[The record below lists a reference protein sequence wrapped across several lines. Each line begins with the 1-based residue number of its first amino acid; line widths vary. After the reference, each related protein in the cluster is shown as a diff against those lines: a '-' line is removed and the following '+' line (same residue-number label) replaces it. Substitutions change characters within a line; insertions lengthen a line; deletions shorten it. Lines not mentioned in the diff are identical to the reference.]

1 MTEQDEERGKQT
13 LINKE
18 SEVTGD
24 KKSKGLKSKKS
35 YQTDYEGA
43 GIDEEMKDEGGDVV
57 RD

>member
-1 MTEQDEERGKQT
+1 MTDQDEERGKQT

-18 SEVTGD
+18 SETGD

-43 GIDEEMKDEGGDVV
+43 GIDEDM
-57 RD
+57 